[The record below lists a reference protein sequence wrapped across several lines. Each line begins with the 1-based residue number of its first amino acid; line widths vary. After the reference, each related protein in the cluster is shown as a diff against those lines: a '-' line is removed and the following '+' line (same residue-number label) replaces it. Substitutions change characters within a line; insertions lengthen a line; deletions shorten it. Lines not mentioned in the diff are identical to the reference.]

1 MRLQRQG
8 LGDLDQLAPRQ
19 RQVLDPRAGIEV
31 GAAEPAQEL
40 GGAPPLR
47 AAVDQAEPARRV
59 RQADIVRDAQVG
71 HQRQLL
77 EDRDD
82 ARPVGGARPGEA
94 DDLPGQPDLAFVGL
108 DHAGDDL
115 DQRRLAG
122 AVLAQDGMDRARP
135 AGEVDLLQRAHAAVA
150 LGDAAQLEQRHRAG
164 VEVSHAAAL
173 P

>member
-8 LGDLDQLAPRQ
+8 LGDLHQLAPRQ
-19 RQVLDPRAGIEV
+19 RQVLHPRTGIEV

-40 GGAPPLR
+40 GGTPPLL
-47 AAVDQAEPARRV
+47 AAVDEAEAARRV

-71 HQRQLL
+71 DQGQLL

-82 ARPVGGARPGEA
+82 ARPVGGARPGKA
-94 DDLPGQPDLAFVGL
+94 DDLPGQPDVAFVGL

-122 AVLAQDGMDRARP
+122 AVLAQDRMNRSLP
-135 AGEVDLLQRAHAAVA
+135 AGEVDVLQGAHAAVA
-150 LGDAAQLEQRHRAG
+150 LRDAAHLEQRHRAG